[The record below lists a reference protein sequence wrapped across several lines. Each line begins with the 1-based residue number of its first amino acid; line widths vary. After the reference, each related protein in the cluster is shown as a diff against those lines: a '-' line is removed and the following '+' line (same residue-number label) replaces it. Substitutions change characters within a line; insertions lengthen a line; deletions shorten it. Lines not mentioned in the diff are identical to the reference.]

1 MIVIYTDGSAKNN
14 GNKNAVGGYGVVV
27 YQGLDSDRLRIV
39 DAYQEQEVGTTNNRM
54 EIKAILWAMKNYGQ
68 PNQFFP
74 PIVYSDSMYCVN
86 SFTNWINSW
95 RSNGWRKSGK
105 KNIEIENKDLIME
118 YDSLLRKGYSIDLQY
133 VKGHNETIGNELA
146 DSLATGALTVQE
158 VLNGQ
163 F

>member
-1 MIVIYTDGSAKNN
+1 MIVIYTDGSAKGN
-14 GNKNAVGGYGVVV
+14 GNEHAVGGYGVVV
-27 YQGLDSDRLRIV
+27 YQGLDSDHLKIV
-39 DAYQEQEVGTTNNRM
+39 DAYQEQEIGTTNNRM

-68 PNQFFP
+68 PGQFFP

-95 RSNGWRKSGK
+95 RRNGWRKSGK
-105 KNIEIENKDLIME
+105 KDIEIENKDLIME
-118 YDSLLRKGYSIDLQY
+118 YDSLLRKGYSIELKY

>member
-1 MIVIYTDGSAKNN
+1 MIVIYTDGSAKGN

-27 YQGLDSDRLRIV
+27 YQGLDSDHLNII

-68 PNQFFP
+68 PGQFFP

-86 SFTNWINSW
+86 SFNNWINSW
-95 RSNGWRKSGK
+95 RCNGWKRA
-105 KNIEIENKDLIME
+105 KNKELENKDLIME
-118 YDSLLRKGYSIDLQY
+118 YDNLLKQGYSIDLRY

-146 DSLATGALTVQE
+146 DGLATGALTVQE